1 MKLKSTIHGSVL
13 VLELKG
19 KIMGGPDASLF
30 REELTKNLG
39 EGIKKVVIDLG
50 KVDWMNSSGL
60 GILIGGL
67 TSVRNASG
75 EMKLARVTEKIKSL
89 LMITKLVQVFDSHET
104 VEGAIDSFNSQ
115 G

>member
-1 MKLKSTIHGSVL
+1 MKLKATTHGSVL
-13 VLELKG
+13 VIELRG
-19 KIMGGPDASLF
+19 KIMGGPDSNLF
-30 REELTKNLG
+30 RDTLKDHLEN
-39 EGIKKVVIDLG
+39 GIRKVVVDLG

-67 TSVRNASG
+67 TSVRNAKG

-104 VEGAIDSFNSQ
+104 VEAAIASFSE
-115 G
+115 

>member
-1 MKLKSTIHGSVL
+1 MKLKSEKHGNIV
-13 VLELKG
+13 VIELKG
-19 KIMGGPDASLF
+19 KIMGGPDATIF
-30 REELTKNLG
+30 RDELKSHMDAG
-39 EGIKKVVIDLG
+39 VKRVIVDLG

-67 TSVRNASG
+67 TTVKNEEG

-89 LMITKLVQVFDSHET
+89 LMITKLVQVFDSYDS
-104 VEGAIDSFNSQ
+104 VEDAIASFA